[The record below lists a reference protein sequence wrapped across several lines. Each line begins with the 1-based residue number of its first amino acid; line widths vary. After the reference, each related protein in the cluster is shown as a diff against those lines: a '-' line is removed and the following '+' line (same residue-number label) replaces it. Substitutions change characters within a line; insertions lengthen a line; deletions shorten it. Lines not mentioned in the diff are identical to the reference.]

1 MLKTCRSLLFLLF
14 LSLFTVNY
22 SKESDDVTD
31 VDPSESEEESFSLE
45 EEEEAQEEDDEERR
59 RAVAKMRA
67 ETEVRLAKMR
77 ADADNKAQA
86 NSAHAKQ
93 A

>member
-1 MLKTCRSLLFLLF
+1 M
-14 LSLFTVNY
+14 FTVNY
-22 SKESDDVTD
+22 SKESDDVTN
-31 VDPSESEEESFSLE
+31 VAPSESEEESFSLE
-45 EEEEAQEEDDEERR
+45 EEEEAQEEDDEKRR
-59 RAVAKMRA
+59 RTVAKMRA

-77 ADADNKAQA
+77 ADADNKEQA